1 MATRETIIKVQLENQ
16 DAIRQLGKWEAE
28 LVAVR
33 KETTALNKEVRLND
47 GATAEQER
55 RLGELRSTA
64 KNLSGNIRELSNET
78 SGLTAAGMR
87 FRDKMADATLEAI
100 KQSGVLGQLAARSD
114 TLTKEI
120 ADLNASFKAGTIT
133 QQQYTAQQEKL
144 QSELGQTTAK
154 MTAMDAKLDELN
166 KDFQTGKITAEQF
179 KAGVQSVNTEVGK
192 ASGAFTKG
200 VTDLKQYALGFVG
213 IVAAAQAV
221 GAVIGDAVNTVL
233 EFDKALS
240 SIRALGGEYAANIDA
255 IAESAKTAGINFGF
269 TATESLTAVEALAK
283 AGVSAADI
291 LGGALPG
298 ALTLAAA
305 GQLDVATAAETASK
319 AMVQFGLSGGD
330 VEHIADLLAAGAAS
344 ATGEVSDFAQALNQS
359 GLVASQAGISI
370 EETVGALTAFAAA
383 GLVGS
388 DAGTSFRTMLLR
400 LQNPSKESADEMER
414 LGISAFDLEGNFIG
428 LDKLAGQLQT
438 QLQGLT
444 NEQRSAALAQIFGS
458 DAVRAANVLYT
469 QGAQGIQDYTDKV
482 NQSGFASKVAEEQ
495 TNNLSGKLDK
505 LNASYQSFIL
515 GIEDGNGALAKSFKI
530 VIDAANGLLLLLT
543 ESNDL
548 LGRGVG
554 TGGGSALRNEA
565 SIDAFRERIN
575 LLLDASDRL
584 AKSENTDK
592 IVSRYRDIIRVS
604 LDRADTLEKTLALE
618 AKLTDVLK
626 NTEKGTVKYAATQV
640 QLGLVR
646 RQAEAQQK
654 AQVAETQKEAKATG
668 DATIATDKNTDA
680 KVKATEAT
688 KELTDAQKGLLDT
701 QNAINADARENPL
714 AVDTTGGLQEVGQ
727 AAEPIDEDPFI
738 ATLPQRLE
746 AMAQEEL
753 AFQELQQAKA
763 NALAGFANALAGA
776 AEEGSEFAKTMLML
790 EKAASVAAVVTSA
803 SRAIATITANMAMV
817 PAVLPPGIPNPAFPI
832 AQSTG
837 AAQIAAVKVS
847 SAVNIAQILA
857 QFIQGF
863 AQGGKVKQTDGPRY
877 TQNPGDSVLIS
888 AAPGEVVMTREQQR
902 RANMAAGFDVFRA
915 ARVPGFAAGGV
926 VTRGTALVNSPTAP
940 RPSPDSLSGIRN
952 AFQQAPIFVRVS
964 EINAVQGTVARITER
979 ASL

>member
-1 MATRETIIKVQLENQ
+1 MATRETIIKINLENQ

-33 KETTALNKEVRLND
+33 KETTALNKEVRQND
-47 GATAEQER
+47 GATADQER

-120 ADLNASFKAGTIT
+120 TDLNASYKSGTIT

-221 GAVIGDAVNTVL
+221 GAVIGNAVNTVL

-240 SIRALGGEYAANIDA
+240 GIRALGGEYAANIDA

-269 TATESLTAVEALAK
+269 TATESLGAVEALAK

-438 QLQGLT
+438 QLKGLT

-469 QGAQGIQDYTDKV
+469 QGAQGIQDYTNKV

-495 TNNLSGKLDK
+495 TNNLSDKLDK
-505 LNASYQSFIL
+505 LNAAYKTFIL
-515 GIEDGNGALAKSFKI
+515 GIEDGNNALAKSFGFL
-530 VIDAANGLLLLLT
+530 IDSANGLLYLLGGGEVDKFLNTVNEQYKKIGGVGEITASTRDEIVDRLRAIT
-543 ESNDL
+543 ES
-548 LGRGVG
+548 
-554 TGGGSALRNEA
+554 AKEA
-565 SIDAFRERIN
+565 G
-575 LLLDASDRL
+575 
-584 AKSENTDK
+584 
-592 IVSRYRDIIRVS
+592 
-604 LDRADTLEKTLALE
+604 
-618 AKLTDVLK
+618 
-626 NTEKGTVKYAATQV
+626 NTEQDLELLISK
-640 QLGLVR
+640 R
-646 RQAEAQQK
+646 RMAAEAYDAAAAKGHKRQMAAALAAHKIIGEEIAQRTNQTRAAADAEK
-654 AQVAETQKEAKATG
+654 AKKEEAAAAAESATAAKKEADAALAAAAAKDKAT
-668 DATIATDKNTDA
+668 K
-680 KVKATEAT
+680 AT

-701 QNAINADARENPL
+701 QNAINADALENPL

>member
-1 MATRETIIKVQLENQ
+1 
-16 DAIRQLGKWEAE
+16 
-28 LVAVR
+28 
-33 KETTALNKEVRLND
+33 
-47 GATAEQER
+47 
-55 RLGELRSTA
+55 
-64 KNLSGNIRELSNET
+64 
-78 SGLTAAGMR
+78 
-87 FRDKMADATLEAI
+87 
-100 KQSGVLGQLAARSD
+100 
-114 TLTKEI
+114 
-120 ADLNASFKAGTIT
+120 
-133 QQQYTAQQEKL
+133 
-144 QSELGQTTAK
+144 
-154 MTAMDAKLDELN
+154 
-166 KDFQTGKITAEQF
+166 
-179 KAGVQSVNTEVGK
+179 
-192 ASGAFTKG
+192 
-200 VTDLKQYALGFVG
+200 
-213 IVAAAQAV
+213 
-221 GAVIGDAVNTVL
+221 
-233 EFDKALS
+233 
-240 SIRALGGEYAANIDA
+240 
-255 IAESAKTAGINFGF
+255 
-269 TATESLTAVEALAK
+269 
-283 AGVSAADI
+283 
-291 LGGALPG
+291 
-298 ALTLAAA
+298 
-305 GQLDVATAAETASK
+305 
-319 AMVQFGLSGGD
+319 
-330 VEHIADLLAAGAAS
+330 
-344 ATGEVSDFAQALNQS
+344 
-359 GLVASQAGISI
+359 
-370 EETVGALTAFAAA
+370 
-383 GLVGS
+383 
-388 DAGTSFRTMLLR
+388 
-400 LQNPSKESADEMER
+400 
-414 LGISAFDLEGNFIG
+414 
-428 LDKLAGQLQT
+428 
-438 QLQGLT
+438 
-444 NEQRSAALAQIFGS
+444 
-458 DAVRAANVLYT
+458 
-469 QGAQGIQDYTDKV
+469 
-482 NQSGFASKVAEEQ
+482 
-495 TNNLSGKLDK
+495 
-505 LNASYQSFIL
+505 
-515 GIEDGNGALAKSFKI
+515 
-530 VIDAANGLLLLLT
+530 
-543 ESNDL
+543 
-548 LGRGVG
+548 
-554 TGGGSALRNEA
+554 LRNEA

-654 AQVAETQKEAKATG
+654 AQVAETQKEAKATAEAAEAAKKEA
-668 DATIATDKNTDA
+668 DALLAAAAAKKKN
-680 KVKATEAT
+680 TEAT

-701 QNAINADARENPL
+701 QNAINADALENPL
-714 AVDTTGGLQEVGQ
+714 AVDTTGGLQPVGQ
-727 AAEPIDEDPFI
+727 ATEDIEVDPFI

-915 ARVPGFAAGGV
+915 ARVPGFAAGGMV
-926 VTRGTALVNSPTAP
+926 GNGRVDAQGIIARPTPSDLNST
-940 RPSPDSLSGIRN
+940 RN
-952 AFQQAPIFVRVS
+952 AFQQPAIFVRVS

>member
-1 MATRETIIKVQLENQ
+1 
-16 DAIRQLGKWEAE
+16 
-28 LVAVR
+28 
-33 KETTALNKEVRLND
+33 
-47 GATAEQER
+47 
-55 RLGELRSTA
+55 
-64 KNLSGNIRELSNET
+64 
-78 SGLTAAGMR
+78 
-87 FRDKMADATLEAI
+87 
-100 KQSGVLGQLAARSD
+100 
-114 TLTKEI
+114 
-120 ADLNASFKAGTIT
+120 
-133 QQQYTAQQEKL
+133 
-144 QSELGQTTAK
+144 
-154 MTAMDAKLDELN
+154 MDAKLDELN

-221 GAVIGDAVNTVL
+221 GAVIGGAVNTVL

-240 SIRALGGEYAANIDA
+240 SIRALGGEYATNIDA
-255 IAESAKTAGINFGF
+255 IAEAAKTAGINFGF
-269 TATESLTAVEALAK
+269 TATESLSAVEALAK

-438 QLQGLT
+438 QLKGLT

-469 QGAQGIQDYTDKV
+469 QGAQGIQDYTNKV

-505 LNASYQSFIL
+505 LKASYQSFIL

-575 LLLDASDRL
+575 LLLDASERL
-584 AKSENTDK
+584 AQSENTDK
-592 IVSRYRDIIRVS
+592 IVARYRDIIRVS

-680 KVKATEAT
+680 KDKATKAT

-714 AVDTTGGLQEVGQ
+714 AVDTTGGLQDVGQ
-727 AAEPIDEDPFI
+727 PAEVIEWDAI
-738 ATLPQRLE
+738 ADAWPERQRI
-746 AMAQEEL
+746 MMEE
-753 AFQELQQAKA
+753 QELMQEQLQAA
-763 NALAGFANALAGA
+763 TALAGGLQALSDAVFANSERNLEQRLREGEISQAQFDKEKKRLDERKAAFKVFAIAETGIATYLAATKALAEVPFPANLIASA
-776 AEEGSEFAKTMLML
+776 AIIANG
-790 EKAASVAAVVTSA
+790 VANLI
-803 SRAIATITANMAMV
+803 R
-817 PAVLPPGIPNPAFPI
+817 
-832 AQSTG
+832 
-837 AAQIAAVKVS
+837 
-847 SAVNIAQILA
+847 
-857 QFIQGF
+857 IQGF

-915 ARVPGFAAGGV
+915 ARVPGFAAGGMV
-926 VTRGTALVNSPTAP
+926 GNTRVRRVEAQGIIARPTPSDLNST
-940 RPSPDSLSGIRN
+940 RN